1 MKKNSAFKL
10 RSGNKPSAAKFFKG
24 VKNTGLAKNMGS
36 KQFQET
42 GQKKNFKDTRLGQSL
57 SKSGKDLKKTQVGK
71 LITGL
76 TGSIFGSKKNP
87 QYKGK
92 GRSLLGTLAHSRRK
106 FKATTQNKPTV
117 SDGFGTAIGG
127 QKGVTVTA
135 RGYTTK
141 IPRGGAKYSDA
152 INIDKSKSFF
162 S

>member
-1 MKKNSAFKL
+1 MKKTAPFQMK
-10 RSGNKPSAAKFFKG
+10 SGNKPSPAKLLG
-24 VKNTGLAKNMGS
+24 VLSG
-36 KQFQET
+36 
-42 GQKKNFKDTRLGQSL
+42 KKKFKDSKVGKSL
-57 SKSGKDLKKTQVGK
+57 SKTKSDIKKTEVGK
-71 LITGL
+71 FVTGL

-87 QYKGK
+87 EYKGK
-92 GRSLLGTLAHSRRK
+92 GRSLLGTLAQSRRK
-106 FKATTQNKPTV
+106 FKAKQGKPTK

-141 IPRGGAKYSDA
+141 KPRGGAKYSDA

>member
-1 MKKNSAFKL
+1 MK
-10 RSGNKPSAAKFFKG
+10 SGNKPSPAKLLG
-24 VKNTGLAKNMGS
+24 VLSG
-36 KQFQET
+36 
-42 GQKKNFKDTRLGQSL
+42 KKKFKDSKVGKSL
-57 SKSGKDLKKTQVGK
+57 SKTKSDFKKTEVGK
-71 LITGL
+71 FVTGL

-87 QYKGK
+87 EYKGK
-92 GRSLLGTLAHSRRK
+92 GRSLLGSLTHSRRK
-106 FKATTQNKPTV
+106 FKAKQGKPTK

-141 IPRGGAKYSDA
+141 KPRGGAKYSDA